1 MPSPPASPDAA
12 PQIVVLVHGIRTQAP
27 WAEMVKHAL
36 EDEPTVQKVIPV
48 RYGYFNMFRFLTP
61 GFTRQGPV
69 RQLARELRDIRK
81 QYPEARLTVIAHS
94 FGTYATAQV
103 LDNETDIEIDRLILC
118 GSIIPQDFRWDKVAD
133 RVKSEILNDCGTR
146 DIWPV
151 MAKFMTWGFG
161 PSGTFGF
168 GKSRVRDRFH
178 NFAHSDFFNR
188 DFVETYWSPY
198 IAAGEIKPSDWELN
212 RPTPPWWQSLM
223 GIVKLP
229 VLLVL
234 LLLATVGWRALRAGY
249 DDLNART
256 VCIAPGPQLLQRLPQ
271 VDGPVASPIRLRI
284 EISGRVVS
292 VDTMRQRIYCI
303 GEDRGRVERIV
314 ARTPEGERF
323 GRLNDYLRTLTDDPA
338 QVDQLLDRTTGPAPE
353 VVVTRGFDAGD
364 ALLVEVVRTADPEPN
379 ALFSLRTT
387 IPDSPYALEILK

>member
-1 MPSPPASPDAA
+1 MPPSSDS

-27 WAEMVKHAL
+27 WAEMVMHCL

-61 GFTRQGPV
+61 VLTRRGPIQ
-69 RQLARELRDIRK
+69 QLARELRDIRK
-81 QYPEARLTVIAHS
+81 QYPDARLSLIAHS

-133 RVKSEILNDCGTR
+133 RVHHEILNDCGTR

-178 NFAHSDFFNR
+178 NFRHSDFFNR

-198 IAAGEIKPSDWELN
+198 IAAGEIKHSDWELH
-212 RPTPPWWQSLM
+212 RPTPPWWQSLL

-229 VLLVL
+229 ILLVL
-234 LLLATVGWRALRAGY
+234 LLAATVGWRAVRNEAA
-249 DDLNART
+249 DRNARA
-256 VCIAPGPQLLQRLPQ
+256 VCVAPGRLLWEKLPP
-271 VDGPVASPIRLRI
+271 VDGAVAAPFRLRI
-284 EISGRVVS
+284 EIRDRVVS

-303 GEDRGRVERIV
+303 GTDAERTRRIVNRTPAEERYSRLRGYFGGLTSDASTVERLV
-314 ARTPEGERF
+314 E
-323 GRLNDYLRTLTDDPA
+323 
-338 QVDQLLDRTTGPAPE
+338 RTTSPE
-353 VVVTRGFDAGD
+353 TGFVTARRLEAGD
-364 ALLVEVVRTADPEPN
+364 AVRIEVMPTASAEP
-379 ALFSLRTT
+379 AAVYSLTT
-387 IPDSPYALEILK
+387 TVGDRPYTLEIIE